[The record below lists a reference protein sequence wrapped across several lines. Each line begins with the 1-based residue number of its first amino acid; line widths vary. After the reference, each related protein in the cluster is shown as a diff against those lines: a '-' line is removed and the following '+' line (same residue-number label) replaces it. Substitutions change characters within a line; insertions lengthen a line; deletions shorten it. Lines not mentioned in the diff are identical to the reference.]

1 MEKES
6 GMKPEKIKIIYPDE
20 LRDLMSRLREKD
32 YVLLDVRLAREYEH
46 EHIPGARLIPLHEF
60 EGRLGE
66 IEPGKKLIFYCSS
79 GKRSMAAATL
89 ARDSGLFSN
98 EMFNLEGGINAYA
111 GKILEDYP
119 RTDLF
124 EQAKD
129 IQSVLERAIALE
141 KGAYRFYLGMLERI
155 EDENI
160 KKQVKRLADL
170 EVAHARVL
178 YQQGK
183 EMFDRDFDS
192 VFKEADQSKVE
203 GGLNIDAWFQRA
215 DAADQEDAC
224 TFFLELALEMEYM
237 AYDMYRNLA
246 EEDFPGETIDCF
258 FRLSEQEKSHMRV
271 IANLFRDC
279 SSVIN
284 T

>member
-1 MEKES
+1 
-6 GMKPEKIKIIYPDE
+6 MKTDKIKNIYPDE

-32 YVLLDVRLAREYEH
+32 YILLDVRLAREYEH
-46 EHIPGARLIPLHEF
+46 EHIPGARLIPLHEL

-66 IEPGKKLIFYCSS
+66 IDPEKKLVFYCSS
-79 GKRSMAAATL
+79 GKRSLAAASF

-98 EMFNLEGGINAYA
+98 EIFQLEGGINAYTE
-111 GKILEDYP
+111 KILSDYP
-119 RTDLF
+119 RIDLF
-124 EQAKD
+124 FQDKD

-141 KGAYRFYLGMLERI
+141 KGAYRFYLGMFERF

-160 KKQVKRLADL
+160 KIQVKRLADL

-192 VFKEADQSKVE
+192 LFKEADQSKVE
-203 GGLNIDAWFQRA
+203 GGLDIDAWLKRV

-224 TFFLELALEMEYM
+224 AFFLELALEMETM
-237 AYDMYRNLA
+237 AYDLYRNLA
-246 EEDFPGETIDCF
+246 EEDFPGETVDCF
-258 FRLSEQEKSHMRV
+258 FRLSEQEKSHMRI
-271 IANLFRDC
+271 IASLFRNC
-279 SSVIN
+279 SSD
-284 T
+284 TLT